1 MFLKRLFAK
10 AQNEVIFIWLSVASM
25 CNILVIIF
33 LLINL
38 KQSHITI
45 NTLLSTLSLV
55 QRVYFGYIF
64 LVYSALLLFFPIS
77 IYTVINN

>member
-10 AQNEVIFIWLSVASM
+10 AQNEVIFIWLSVASI

-55 QRVYFGYIF
+55 RRVYFGYIF

>member
-10 AQNEVIFIWLSVASM
+10 AQNDVVFIWLSVASI

-45 NTLLSTLSLV
+45 NTLLSTLNGCEESK
-55 QRVYFGYIF
+55 RKF
-64 LVYSALLLFFPIS
+64 LLHVFQEILRKSS
-77 IYTVINN
+77 E